1 MTLRVERAQQVVDD
15 LAHARSRRAFLAAL
29 DHFER
34 ILALAPDYP
43 SGVLSETDA
52 QALIALADSVVSHIE
67 DRLERRTDRAAVQRT
82 LVDQI
87 YKIRGGVE
95 TIYTLTHAA
104 RLAAVR

>member
-1 MTLRVERAQQVVDD
+1 MTLIVERAHEVVDD

-34 ILALAPDYP
+34 MLALAPDYP
-43 SGVLSETDA
+43 SGVLSEADT
-52 QALIALADSVVSHIE
+52 QALSALADSVVSHIE

-87 YKIRGGVE
+87 YKIRRGIE
-95 TIYTLTHAA
+95 TIYTLTHGAE
-104 RLAAVR
+104 LAAVR